1 MLKAQR
7 IALNKQSERSTVS
20 NRPEDDPQKSG
31 WDPSKRHIMDS
42 STRRPIVNPYAP
54 RDLEPTEVDDSQM
67 APVPSGGG
75 QPTMAHA
82 PAKSDE
88 NATLFTEMSK
98 VKDQFCPSCRAE
110 VSEGHRYCWKCGHLL
125 QKDMLE
131 FCRSCK
137 MILIPDAK
145 YCHNCG
151 VQVTPIP
158 TLVIRSVGGD
168 MEITLGGNQKEY
180 QVGRTVPQQNHF
192 VDIDLGPLGQ
202 RKVSRHHARFFLQD
216 NQWYLE
222 DLNSKAGTHV
232 YDTRLQPNHPI
243 LVEDGMVIY
252 FADVKFEAH
261 LIY

>member
-1 MLKAQR
+1 MLKAQY

-20 NRPEDDPQKSG
+20 NRPEDDPKNPI
-31 WDPSKRHIMDS
+31 WDPSKRHVMDS

-54 RDLEPTEVDDSQM
+54 RDPEPTEVDDSQM
-67 APVPSGGG
+67 PAVP
-75 QPTMAHA
+75 QPTLAHT
-82 PAKSDE
+82 PVKPDE
-88 NATLFTEMSK
+88 NATLFTEMPK
-98 VKDQFCPSCRAE
+98 IQDRFCPTCRAE
-110 VSEGHRYCWKCGHLL
+110 VDDEHRYCWKCGHLL
-125 QKDMLE
+125 QKEMLE

-151 VQVTPIP
+151 AQVTPIP
-158 TLVIRSVGGD
+158 TLVIRLVGD
-168 MEITLGGNQKEY
+168 DTEITMTGSQKEY

-192 VDIDLGPLGQ
+192 VDIDLGPMGQ

-222 DLNSKAGTHV
+222 DLNSKAGTHI
-232 YDTRLQPNHPI
+232 YDKRLIPNQPI
-243 LVEDGMVIY
+243 LVKDGMVIY